1 MKTKIILLLLI
12 LLTISLNSQWVGVTS
27 GTSNFLTSVQ
37 GISATNNYAAG
48 FAGTVLRSTNAGQTW
63 TVQTSPAASNINSI
77 SFPPTGLANTGW
89 AGAVAGLFKTTNNG
103 INWTQQITG
112 AVIADV
118 FFSDLN
124 TGLALV
130 GRTVR
135 KTTNGGTNFTSITYT
150 TNTSMIGG
158 NIVPTTASLLY
169 ILAINSADDS
179 SYVFKSTNGGDSWS
193 QIFRTSGTFFSIA
206 FINTT
211 TGLMGGNLGILK
223 RTTNGGTSWSTINS
237 GTTKDLL
244 SVKYASSSVVYISGE
259 TGTILKSTNGGLNWI
274 SQVSNTTANL
284 GGIFVYPADDFGFAV
299 GSAGIIVRT
308 TNGGVVT
315 GFVQNE
321 NEVPQSYSLQQNY
334 PNPFNPSTN
343 IKFSNINTGIVQ
355 IKVYDLLGKER
366 ATIVNQSLPAGTYK
380 VDFDASELPSGTYFY
395 RLTAGN
401 YSETKKMIL
410 VK

>member
-12 LLTISLNSQWVGVTS
+12 IFTISLNSQWVGVTS
-27 GTSNFLTSVQ
+27 GTSNFLTSIQ
-37 GISATNNYAAG
+37 GISTANNYAAG

-103 INWTQQITG
+103 VNWTQQITG

-118 FFSDLN
+118 FFNDLN
-124 TGLALV
+124 TGIALV

-135 KTTNGGTNFTSITYT
+135 KTTNGGTNFTTITFT
-150 TNTSMIGG
+150 ANTSMIGG

-179 SYVFKSTNGGDSWS
+179 SYVFKSTNAGDTWS
-193 QIFRTSGTFFSIA
+193 QVFRTTGTYFTIA

-211 TGLMGGNLGILK
+211 TGIMGGNLGILK
-223 RTTNGGTSWSTINS
+223 RTTDGGTTWNTINS
-237 GTTKDLL
+237 GTTKDLMC
-244 SVKYASSSVVYISGE
+244 VKYASSSVVYISGE
-259 TGTILKSTNGGLNWI
+259 TGTILKSTNGGLNWV
-274 SQVSNTTANL
+274 SQASNTTSNL
-284 GGIFVYPADDFGFAV
+284 GSIFVYPADDIGFAA
-299 GSAGIIVRT
+299 GSGGIIVRT

-321 NEVPQSYSLQQNY
+321 NEVPQNYSLKQNY
-334 PNPFNPSTN
+334 PNPFNPSTS
-343 IKFSNINTGIVQ
+343 IKFSIMNAGLVQ

-366 ATIVNQSLPAGTYK
+366 ANVVNQELPAGTYK
-380 VDFDASELPSGTYFY
+380 TEFDAGALPSGTYFY
-395 RLTAGN
+395 RMQAGG
-401 YSETKKMIL
+401 YSQTKKMVL